1 MELDNHTFEKEHII
15 FQTSIIRFHIARFLD
30 CTPETN
36 VYFHLLQKPASTA
49 EATET
54 RETQEARRDTQ
65 EGFEKCFNCIC
76 ILFQDVLLRMILFM
90 SLEFWCGL
98 QKHRFSMTQKSPSH
112 FKMFLVWWRQNS
124 YSIYTC
130 SAQSA
135 VI

>member
-98 QKHRFSMTQKSPSH
+98 QKHRFFHDTEMSFSFQDVSSFVKTE
-112 FKMFLVWWRQNS
+112 FLNFHM
-124 YSIYTC
+124 
-130 SAQSA
+130 
-135 VI
+135 